1 MAAKSP
7 MAVATSASD
16 IPGATIA
23 SVACWTLPSEEK
35 ALMIPHTVPKSPTYG
50 LVLPTVASV
59 ARLCSSR
66 SISFSCATRIARRE
80 PSSSCSLPAA
90 LCRSRANSRKPNS
103 KMPAMPVAP
112 PFDSMARY
120 SVARSSPDQNRP
132 SNRSASRRARPMM
145 RRLRKMIAQEL
156 SDASSS
162 SAMTICTGTLA
173 CTMSLRIESGSPIGN
188 RLGAHGFAQELRQT
202 ARAERRGVHAG
213 DAHLR
218 LDQQLRAPRRPGAVD
233 ALGKAQRRCTFR
245 AGCAG
250 DLELIVEPGRCAVI
264 DVNTHHG
271 KENPRLACQSQL
283 RMPLGTQPF
292 GARALEKA
300 QVVGVID
307 DGAAVSVLPIHPRRP
322 RELAH

>member
-1 MAAKSP
+1 MAANSP
-7 MAVATSASD
+7 IAVATSASE

-23 SVACWTLPSEEK
+23 SVACCTLPSEAK
-35 ALMIPHTVPKSPTYG
+35 ALMMPHTVPNSPTYG

-112 PFDSMARY
+112 PFDSIARY
-120 SVARSSPDQNRP
+120 KVARSSPDQNRP

-173 CTMSLRIESGSPIGN
+173 CTMSFRIESGSPIGN
-188 RLGAHGFAQELRQT
+188 RLGGHGFAQELRQT
-202 ARAERRGVHAG
+202 ARAKCRGVHTG

-218 LDQQLRAPRRPGAVD
+218 LDQQLRAPRHRGAVD
-233 ALGKAQRRCTFR
+233 ALRKAQRRGTFR
-245 AGCAG
+245 DRCAG
-250 DLELIVEPGRCAVI
+250 DLELIIESRRCAVI
-264 DVNTHHG
+264 DLYAHHG
-271 KENPRLACQSQL
+271 KENPRLACESQL
-283 RMPLGTQPF
+283 RVPLRTQPL
-292 GARALEKA
+292 GARAL
-300 QVVGVID
+300 
-307 DGAAVSVLPIHPRRP
+307 
-322 RELAH
+322 